1 MDPFIL
7 ILALPFAGGILLL
20 AITGRSAR
28 WRTAR
33 NVAGFFLVA
42 VPVGG
47 LAYLFSGIWI
57 ARARGVGHFFSV
69 PFGGYTVT
77 DNAVMVSLI
86 CWVGLVFT
94 LLAVVFHRRFKRSP

>member
-7 ILALPFAGGILLL
+7 ILALPLAGGILLL

-33 NVAGFFLVA
+33 NMAGFFLVA

-47 LAYLFSGIWI
+47 IAFLFAGIWI

-69 PFGGYTVT
+69 PFGGDTVT
-77 DNAVMVSLI
+77 DSALLGSLI

-94 LLAVVFHRRFKRSP
+94 LLVVVFHRRFKRSP

>member
-47 LAYLFSGIWI
+47 LAYLFSGILI
-57 ARARGVGHFFSV
+57 AGVRGVGHFFSV
-69 PFGGYTVT
+69 PFGGYAVT
-77 DNAVMVSLI
+77 DNAILASLI
-86 CWVGLVFT
+86 CWVGLVFA
-94 LLAVVFHRRFKRSP
+94 LLVVVFHRRFERSP